1 MVFLLTSFNLSMSN
15 SEPLLPIFL
24 VVNWK
29 SSIGAVGLAMRQS
42 SKLEFSRVIR
52 YSSTDGTG

>member
-1 MVFLLTSFNLSMSN
+1 MSN